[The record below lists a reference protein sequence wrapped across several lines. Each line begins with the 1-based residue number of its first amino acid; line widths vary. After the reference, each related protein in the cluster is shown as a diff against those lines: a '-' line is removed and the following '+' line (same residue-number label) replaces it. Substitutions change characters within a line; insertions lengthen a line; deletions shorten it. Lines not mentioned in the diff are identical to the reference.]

1 MSSSKLTDLELW
13 FAVKRSDQRAFSS
26 LYDRYWSKIYTTS
39 YSYLRDKEL
48 AANVVHDVFTSLW
61 LRRDELMIQSF
72 EAYVTRATKYIIF
85 RNLSQLRKNLMEYE
99 DDLERKLKDDTT
111 NRGEERLVQ
120 DESMRIIRHYL
131 SALPARCQEIFSMSR
146 FDQLSNEEI
155 AKQLGISKR
164 TVENQLTYA
173 LKHLR
178 THLKELSVVCLFL
191 FAS

>member
-13 FAVKRSDQRAFSS
+13 LAVKRSDQRAFSF

-39 YSYLRDKEL
+39 YRYLRDKEL

-61 LRRDELMIQSF
+61 LRRDALMIQSF

-120 DESMRIIRHYL
+120 DESMQLVQYYL

-155 AKQLGISKR
+155 AQQLGISKR

-178 THLKELSVVCLFL
+178 MHLKELSIICLFL
-191 FAS
+191 LVS